1 VRVLLDEDLP
11 HRLRHHIPNHDVF
24 TVSYMGWQGLK
35 NGELLRTAEAAGFE
49 VFVTG
54 DKKLSSQ
61 QNLTGRKVAAVVLS
75 AQKMDQ
81 LRPHLPAINDAIN
94 QSVPGTVCKVDC
106 GGVAG

>member
-1 VRVLLDEDLP
+1 MKVLLDEDLP
-11 HRLRHHIPNHDVF
+11 HQLRHYIPNHEVF
-24 TVSYMGWQGLK
+24 TVSYMGWKGLK
-35 NGELLRTAEAAGFE
+35 NGELLGTAEEAGFE

-81 LRPHLPAINDAIN
+81 LRPHLPAINHAIN
-94 QSVPGTVCKVDC
+94 QSEPGTVCKVEC
-106 GGVAG
+106 GTKG